1 MKKLIVLVL
10 TFRTLEINLK
20 FYTVLSYLGLYCPDD
35 KQVGEERVDS
45 AYTPVVHHW
54 RKAEQK
60 LKQGNGGELFIGL
73 LLLAYSSFL

>member
-45 AYTPVVHHW
+45 AYTPVVNH
-54 RKAEQK
+54 
-60 LKQGNGGELFIGL
+60 
-73 LLLAYSSFL
+73 